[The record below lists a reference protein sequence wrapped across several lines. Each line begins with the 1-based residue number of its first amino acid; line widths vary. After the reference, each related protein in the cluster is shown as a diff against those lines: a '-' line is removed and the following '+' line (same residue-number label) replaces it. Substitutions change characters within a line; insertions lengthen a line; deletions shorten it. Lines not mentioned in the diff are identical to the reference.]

1 MFGRIYPRREGMT
14 LVYRTAGMLQ
24 AEVIK
29 GRLESA
35 GIPVLLD
42 YESLGR
48 VIGIT
53 IDGLGEVRVL
63 VPDERAEDARQLLEY
78 SASDGAG
85 TAPGEASDASKT

>member
-1 MFGRIYPRREGMT
+1 MFGRINPRREGMT

-48 VIGIT
+48 VLGIT

-63 VPDERAEDARQLLEY
+63 VPDERAEDARQLLE
-78 SASDGAG
+78 ASPSDQAG
-85 TAPGEASDASKT
+85 EAPGEE

>member
-1 MFGRIYPRREGMT
+1 MT

-48 VIGIT
+48 VMGIT

-63 VPDERAEDARQLLEY
+63 VPDERAEDARQLLE
-78 SASDGAG
+78 ASPSDEAG
-85 TAPGEASDASKT
+85 TAPGEEAEGSEKGAP

>member
-1 MFGRIYPRREGMT
+1 MFGRINPRREGMT

-63 VPDERAEDARQLLEY
+63 VPDERAEDARQLLE
-78 SASDGAG
+78 
-85 TAPGEASDASKT
+85 

>member
-1 MFGRIYPRREGMT
+1 MFGRINPPRAGMT

-53 IDGLGEVRVL
+53 IDGLGEVRLL
-63 VPDERAEDARQLLEY
+63 VPDDRAEDARQLLEY
-78 SASDGAG
+78 SASDEAG
-85 TAPGEASDASKT
+85 TAPGEETDASQT